1 MAEYNNNSNLNN
13 NMLKLK
19 KVNIGNVLKENIQ
32 KIAILG
38 MSILYILQGIFE
50 FRTKETTILE
60 IIGNVALSFVIGIL
74 IKDNLV
80 SLGLRD
86 GRRSDDFKNSL
97 QYYAQV
103 KEQATE
109 YFDKLPEWCRY
120 KNAKE
125 LEWLRQDII
134 TMAGLSWKG
143 YKYGYYELHPEKLNE
158 EQQKAIQR
166 CKDAKI
172 SKLSSDELLSDLPS
186 AKKKFG
192 KRFGI
197 DEKEYQLKTNIQSI
211 LSKIATAMICGF
223 FTLSPLI
230 NASNWKEVLAKV
242 LWNAIQI
249 IMWLTFGVIS
259 YANAKGFILNEYRQ
273 THIIQKTEYLNEFIQ
288 TMKKEPQVIEE
299 FNKDVELDEYINEF
313 VKERTEKSNNNNN
326 NNIDLI
332 ETNNNDNQ
340 AMENNDRNE

>member
-1 MAEYNNNSNLNN
+1 MNKQEEYNFSTS
-13 NMLKLK
+13 KLK
-19 KVNIGNVLKENIQ
+19 KVNLGNVLKENIQ
-32 KIAILG
+32 KIAIFG

-50 FRTKETTILE
+50 FTTRQTTILE
-60 IIGNVALSFVIGIL
+60 IIGNVALSFVIGVL

-86 GRRSDDFKNSL
+86 GRRSEDFKNSL

-143 YKYGYYELHPEKLNE
+143 YKYGYYELHPEKLTE
-158 EQQKAIQR
+158 EQQKAIEK
-166 CKDAKI
+166 CKNAKI
-172 SKLSSDELLSDLPS
+172 TKISSDELLSDLPS

-192 KRFGI
+192 KRFGL

-211 LSKIATAMICGF
+211 LSKIATAIICGF

-230 NASNWKEVLAKV
+230 NASNWREVLAKV

-288 TMKKEPQVIEE
+288 TMRKEPQVIDEY
-299 FNKDVELDEYINEF
+299 NKDEELDEYINEF
-313 VKERTEKSNNNNN
+313 VKEKLENANNN
-326 NNIDLI
+326 
-332 ETNNNDNQ
+332 EK
-340 AMENNDRNE
+340 